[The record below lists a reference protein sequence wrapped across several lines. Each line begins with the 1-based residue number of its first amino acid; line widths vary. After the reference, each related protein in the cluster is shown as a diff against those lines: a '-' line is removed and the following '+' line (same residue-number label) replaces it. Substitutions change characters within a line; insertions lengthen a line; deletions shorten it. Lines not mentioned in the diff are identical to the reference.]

1 MAQATVTAFPEVA
14 KLPTVDVGD
23 TAKGLDAVQG
33 FLSRFGYL
41 PKSHRT
47 SKVDETT
54 SRALKKYQ
62 EFHGIATTGAFDE
75 HTRTLMTQPRCA
87 MADLRDGI
95 EFATTC
101 GWTRRNLTFAFD
113 TGTDDIT
120 GSQEFDAVRNAFNS
134 WAGVVGFTFNEVAT
148 NQSPDILIG
157 WRPAN
162 DPDHSMVG
170 GVLAHSD
177 FPPGCGVV
185 TNGSLPKP
193 VHFDDSENSWSI
205 GSAVGSFDVE
215 SVALHELGHILGLGH
230 SSVSGA
236 VMAPSIG
243 PNSTKRTLTQDDID
257 GVRNLYA
264 PSAWSGW
271 ESLGGV
277 ITSNIATCVNSD
289 GRMEFFARG
298 TDNAVW
304 HQWQTAPSNGW
315 SGWESLGGVITSDI
329 ATCVNSDGRM
339 EFFARGTDGAVW
351 HQWQTAPS
359 NGWSGWESLG
369 GVITSDIATCVNSDG
384 RMEFFARGTDG
395 AVWHQWQTAP
405 SNGWSGWES
414 LGGVIT
420 SDIATCVNSD
430 GRMEFFAR
438 GTDGA
443 VWHQW
448 QTAPSNGWSG
458 WESLG
463 GVITSNIATCVN
475 SDGRM
480 EFFARGTDGAVWHQW
495 QTAPSNGWSGWE
507 SLGGVITSNIATC
520 VNSDGRMEFFA
531 RGTDGAVWHQWQTA
545 PSNGWSGWESLGG
558 VITSNISV
566 NVNSDGRMEFFAR
579 GTDNAVWHQWRTHA

>member
-1 MAQATVTAFPEVA
+1 MAQAAFIAFPEVA
-14 KLPTVDVGD
+14 KLPTVDVGEKAD
-23 TAKGLDAVQG
+23 GLEAVQG
-33 FLSRFGYL
+33 YLSRFGYL
-41 PKSHRT
+41 PDSR
-47 SKVDETT
+47 TT
-54 SRALKKYQ
+54 SMVDMATSSALKKYQ
-62 EFHGIATTGAFDE
+62 EFNGIPATGAFDE
-75 HTRTLMTQPRCA
+75 RTRTLMTQSRCG
-87 MADLRDGI
+87 MADLRDGV

-101 GWTRRNLTFAFD
+101 GWTRRILTFAFD
-113 TGTDDIT
+113 TGTGDVA
-120 GSQEFDAVRNAFNS
+120 GNQEFDAVRGAFRS
-134 WAGVVGFTFNEVAT
+134 WAGPAGFTFNEVAP
-148 NQSPDILIG
+148 NQNPDILVG
-157 WRPAN
+157 WRPAS

-170 GVLAHSD
+170 GILAHAD

-193 VHFDDSENSWSI
+193 VHFDDTEHMWSI
-205 GSAVGSFDVE
+205 GAAVGAFDVE
-215 SVALHELGHILGLGH
+215 TVALHELGHILGLGH
-230 SSVSGA
+230 SSVAGA
-236 VMAPSIG
+236 VMAPSVG
-243 PNSTKRTLTQDDID
+243 PNSTKTTLTQDDID

-277 ITSNIATCVNSD
+277 ITSNIATSVN
-289 GRMEFFARG
+289 A
-298 TDNAVW
+298 
-304 HQWQTAPSNGW
+304 
-315 SGWESLGGVITSDI
+315 
-329 ATCVNSDGRM
+329 DGRM

-384 RMEFFARGTDG
+384 RMEFFARGTDNAVWHQWQTAPSNGWSGWESLGGVITSNIATCVNADGRMEFFARGTDG

-438 GTDGA
+438 GTDNA

-475 SDGRM
+475 ADGRMEFFARGTDGAVWHQWQTAPSNGWSGWESLGGVITSDIAVSRNRDGRM

-507 SLGGVITSNIATC
+507 SLGGVITSNIA
-520 VNSDGRMEFFA
+520 VN
-531 RGTDGAVWHQWQTA
+531 
-545 PSNGWSGWESLGG
+545 L
-558 VITSNISV
+558 
-566 NVNSDGRMEFFAR
+566 NSDGRMEFFAR
-579 GTDNAVWHQWRTHA
+579 GTDNAVWHQWRTQA